1 MQTTTM
7 RITFSVFLVVAML
20 AGGSARAETTRHGAC
35 TTINENNVFDGDFV
49 IVICLESRNMF
60 SKGHGLVV
68 RCMDNITKLW
78 IGVDGEEGK
87 EMSKKG
93 LSLRTALDDTE
104 TPQWDWELDDF
115 FVPNI
120 IAMLIT
126 PAIPIIEE
134 MLEHSRFRFR
144 ITEGNG
150 EVHNGEIDISA
161 LGEAI
166 APVRALC
173 QW

>member
-1 MQTTTM
+1 MKPTM
-7 RITFSVFLVVAML
+7 LAFVVFLAVAML
-20 AGGSARAETTRHGAC
+20 AGGNARAQTTTSGAC
-35 TTINENNVFDGDFV
+35 ETSNESNPFDGDFV
-49 IVICLESRNMF
+49 IVICLESKNRF
-60 SKGHGLVV
+60 LSKMHGLAV

-78 IGVDGEEGK
+78 IAVDGKEGK

-104 TPQWDWELDDF
+104 TPKWDWELDDRSG
-115 FVPNI
+115 PNG

-126 PAIPIIEE
+126 PAIPIIKE

-150 EVHNGEIDISA
+150 ERHNGDIDISG

-166 APVRALC
+166 KPVRALC